1 MTYSI
6 RGGRK
11 HRRGGQ
17 STTTTAQVTNMNM
30 SDDEESSSNSMT
42 SSSNTSPLTMDGG
55 RKSHKFMYAS
65 RARRGGKSR
74 RRHGGQSAS
83 SYGSMINGDA
93 NAQWN
98 NVFNNP
104 TTMHASTGN
113 GLWSADLKQN
123 VSGGIIDQK
132 SNPALAQRAGS
143 RKKNARKG
151 GSLLNVIGQAIVPF
165 GLLGLQQTYKKKS
178 VKGGKTSKRRRH

>member
-1 MTYSI
+1 MKYSI

-17 STTTTAQVTNMNM
+17 STTTTAQFTNM
-30 SDDEESSSNSMT
+30 SDDEET
-42 SSSNTSPLTMDGG
+42 SSSMKSSSTTSPLTMDGG

-74 RRHGGQSAS
+74 RRRGGQSAS
-83 SYGSMINGDA
+83 SYGSMITGDA
-93 NAQWN
+93 NSQWN

-104 TTMHASTGN
+104 TTMNAPTGN

-132 SNPALAQRAGS
+132 ANPALAQSAGAKKRKARRA
-143 RKKNARKG
+143 
-151 GSLLNVIGQAIVPF
+151 GSLLNVVGQAIVPF
-165 GLLGLQQTYKKKS
+165 GLLGLQQTFKKKS